1 MTAETRPK
9 PATALDFRSDTVTRP
24 SPGMLAAMM
33 SAPVGDD
40 VWGDDPTVNK
50 LQDLAAAM
58 FGYEAALFCPS
69 GTMTNQIAIKV
80 HTQPGDELIC
90 SDTAHIYC
98 YEGGGIAFNS
108 GVQARALPG
117 DKGRLTAAQVAAAIN
132 AEDAHYPRTSLVCL
146 ENSTNK
152 GGGAIYSLQTMTQ
165 IAQLCRE
172 RGLKLHL
179 DGARLFNAIIASR
192 CGTVTLPQTPATG
205 PTAPTATANGNGAQ
219 QPHTAEH
226 APSMME
232 AETAAYGPR
241 DVGCLF
247 DSISLCLSKGLGC
260 PVGSLLMGSS
270 AFITRAHRVR
280 KVLGG
285 GMRQAGFL
293 AAAGLYALEHN
304 VERLADDHQ
313 QAQRLAAALAACSP
327 AFVAQVAPV
336 ATNLVIWT
344 AGPGLSAQAV
354 IEAMAAEG
362 VLVSGMGGPLLR
374 MVTHL
379 DVNDCAVETACAAL
393 QRVQGKLCPGC

>member
-1 MTAETRPK
+1 MVRDILLTPVRRHLVQTDVLPTGK
-9 PATALDFRSDTVTRP
+9 PSKLIPPEVLGSLRG
-24 SPGMLAAMM
+24 GM
-33 SAPVGDD
+33 VGDD

-80 HTQPGDELIC
+80 
-90 SDTAHIYC
+90 
-98 YEGGGIAFNS
+98 
-108 GVQARALPG
+108 
-117 DKGRLTAAQVAAAIN
+117 AAAIN

-165 IAQLCRE
+165 IAQVRRE

-354 IEAMAAEG
+354 IEAMAAES

>member
-50 LQDLAAAM
+50 LQGLAAAM

-98 YEGGGIAFNS
+98 YEGGGIAFNADAS
-108 GVQARALPG
+108 WRLLLCPALWC
-117 DKGRLTAAQVAAAIN
+117 RVASAIN
-132 AEDAHYPRTSLVCL
+132 AEDAHYPRTTLVCL

-152 GGGAIYSLQTMTQ
+152 GGGAIYSLQAMTQ
-165 IAQLCRE
+165 IAQVR
-172 RGLKLHL
+172 
-179 DGARLFNAIIASR
+179 
-192 CGTVTLPQTPATG
+192 
-205 PTAPTATANGNGAQ
+205 
-219 QPHTAEH
+219 
-226 APSMME
+226 
-232 AETAAYGPR
+232 
-241 DVGCLF
+241 
-247 DSISLCLSKGLGC
+247 SISLCLSKGLGC

-293 AAAGLYALEHN
+293 AAAGLYALENN
-304 VERLADDHQ
+304 VERLADDHH

-336 ATNLVIWT
+336 TTNLVIWT

-379 DVNDCAVETACAAL
+379 DVNDHAVETACAAL